1 MPKDFKPSD
10 PDFDPLATKPRKER
24 RAPRGAPGTLRWMR
38 EVLGRPLAVE
48 KRDKAMHLVLV
59 ERRRRPEVIRAEAL
73 TQLCYE
79 LGLRIVELESST
91 AHHAMRHLIAV
102 HDALIRKGWAGVEHM
117 PARIL
122 GKAVVQ
128 AQMISSR
135 DGSPRM
141 RAFVD
146 HLRKLQVAAEVRED
160 RMAHPEQH
168 GHASAVEVAETTSEA
183 FEASAR
189 EWVGTV
195 VPTPEPS
202 KS

>member
-1 MPKDFKPSD
+1 MPKDLKTED
-10 PDFDPLATKPRKER
+10 AVTDPLSSKPRKER
-24 RAPRGAPGTLRWMR
+24 RAPRGTPGSLRWMR
-38 EVLGRPLAVE
+38 EVLGRPLALE
-48 KRDKAMHLVLV
+48 RRDKAVRLVLV

-79 LGLRIVELESST
+79 LGLRLVELESST

-102 HDALIRKGWAGVEHM
+102 HDTLARKGWSGVETM

-122 GKAVVQ
+122 GKSVVQ
-128 AQMISSR
+128 AQMISGR
-135 DGSPRM
+135 EPSPRM

-160 RMAHPEQH
+160 RLAHPAQF
-168 GHASAVEVAETTSEA
+168 GHESAVEVNETTSEA
-183 FEASAR
+183 FEASQR

-195 VPTPEPS
+195 VPTDLV
-202 KS
+202 KG

>member
-1 MPKDFKPSD
+1 MPKVPKPAD
-10 PDFDPLATKPRKER
+10 TEFDPLAVKPRKER
-24 RAPRGAPGTLRWMR
+24 RAARGAPGTLRWMR
-38 EVLGRPLAVE
+38 EVLGRPLALE
-48 KRDKAMHLVLV
+48 RRDKAMHLVLV

-79 LGLRIVELESST
+79 LGLRIMELESTT

-102 HDALIRKGWAGVEHM
+102 HDGLIRKGWAGVEHM

-128 AQMISSR
+128 AQMISGR
-135 DGSPRM
+135 EGSPRM
-141 RAFVD
+141 RAFIE

-160 RMAHPEQH
+160 RLAHPEKH
-168 GHASAVEVAETTSEA
+168 GLESAVEVQETTSEA
-183 FEASAR
+183 FEASQR

-195 VPTPEPS
+195 VPDEQA
-202 KS
+202 KG